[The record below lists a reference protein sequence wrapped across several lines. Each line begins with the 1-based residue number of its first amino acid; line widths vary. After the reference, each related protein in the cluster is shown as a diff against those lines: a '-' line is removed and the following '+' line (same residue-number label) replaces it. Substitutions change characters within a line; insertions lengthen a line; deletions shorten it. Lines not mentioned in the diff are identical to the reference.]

1 MFKIKNRRRNTSL
14 FYICLIV
21 CSFVS
26 ALVSADTVKDKIK
39 SFDDLEKR
47 LVHDGFNKKKIAE
60 IYKSKNVRFDLK
72 SVALFLMHNEASL
85 NYNAF
90 LAKKYIQQAKKYKQQ
105 HIKTLNNAK
114 KKFSVD
120 KDIIVAIILVETKL
134 GTNTGHSSVINTL
147 STMASLSDKS
157 ARNLIWE
164 SIPADKRLTPENFEK
179 KAIRK
184 SKWAYKELKAFIKYT
199 TRENMRPDAIYGS
212 YAGAVGIAQFMPS
225 NLLSLAMDGNN
236 DGKVNLFHHSDAI
249 FSIANY
255 LHHYG
260 WRPGIDKKKAFK
272 VIYRYNHSKYYVN
285 TILKIAAG
293 LKENK

>member
-1 MFKIKNRRRNTSL
+1 MFKIKNRRHNTSQ

-60 IYKSKNVRFDLK
+60 IYKSKNVRFNLK
-72 SVALFLMHNEASL
+72 SVALFLMHNEANL

-90 LAKKYIQQAKKYKQQ
+90 LAKKYIKQAKKYKQQ

-114 KKFSVD
+114 KKFSSD

-164 SIPADKRLTPENFEK
+164 SIPADKRLTPEKFEK

-199 TRENMRPDAIYGS
+199 ARENMRPDTIYGS

-255 LHHYG
+255 LNHYG
-260 WRPGIDKKKAFK
+260 WRPGIEKKKAFK

-285 TILKIAAG
+285 TILKIAAS